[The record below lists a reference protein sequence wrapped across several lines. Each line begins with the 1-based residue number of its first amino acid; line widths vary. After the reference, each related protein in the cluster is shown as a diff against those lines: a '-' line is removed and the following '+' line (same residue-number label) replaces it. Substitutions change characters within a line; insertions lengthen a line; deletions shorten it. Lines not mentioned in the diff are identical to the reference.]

1 VTLGHPGEIEEFVI
15 IGKTYSRNVQR
26 NKPRTIIGDNF
37 LIRSHTVI
45 YHKNKIGRDFKT
57 GHHVLIREDNIIED
71 NVSIGSSSVIEHHVR
86 IGNNVRIHS
95 QSFIPEY
102 SVLEDDCWIGPNVVF
117 TNSYHPKCSYSKK
130 CLKGPVIKK
139 NAKIG
144 ANATILPYIT
154 IGENSIVGAGA
165 VVVSDVK
172 PNSVVVG
179 SPAKE
184 IKKVKDLKCLTG
196 ITRRPY

>member
-1 VTLGHPGEIEEFVI
+1 
-15 IGKTYSRNVQR
+15 
-26 NKPRTIIGDNF
+26 
-37 LIRSHTVI
+37 
-45 YHKNKIGRDFKT
+45 
-57 GHHVLIREDNIIED
+57 
-71 NVSIGSSSVIEHHVR
+71 
-86 IGNNVRIHS
+86 
-95 QSFIPEY
+95 
-102 SVLEDDCWIGPNVVF
+102 
-117 TNSYHPKCSYSKK
+117 
-130 CLKGPVIKK
+130 LKGPVIKK